1 MQLHRR
7 GEPVLAGQVDVDDRH
22 VGLELEGGRQD
33 PGAEGHL
40 GDDVGAG
47 TGANFA
53 YYPATVTR
61 VLAVEPE
68 PRLRALAEQAARAA
82 PVPVEVVDGLAQ
94 RLPVEDATADTV
106 VCALVLCSVPDQAA
120 ALAEIRRILR
130 PSGRFRFLEHVRA
143 DTAGMIR
150 LQRFLDATLWPLV
163 VGGCHTGRD
172 TVAAVE
178 QAGFTLDRL
187 DRFQFPPV
195 RTPASSHVLGMT
207 TR

>member
-1 MQLHRR
+1 M
-7 GEPVLAGQVDVDDRH
+7 
-22 VGLELEGGRQD
+22 
-33 PGAEGHL
+33 
-40 GDDVGAG
+40 
-47 TGANFA
+47 
-53 YYPATVTR
+53 TR